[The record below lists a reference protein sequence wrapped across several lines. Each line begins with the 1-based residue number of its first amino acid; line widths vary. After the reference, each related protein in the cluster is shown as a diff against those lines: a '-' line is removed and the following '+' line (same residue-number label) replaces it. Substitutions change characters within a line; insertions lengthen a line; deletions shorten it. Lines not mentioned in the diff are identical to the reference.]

1 MTDEQEKQALIT
13 GEDGIT
19 RCFWAGPQADYTIYH
34 DKEWG
39 NPVSSDTRLFEKI
52 CLEGFQ
58 SGLSWYTIL
67 SKRENFRDA
76 FHGFDIGK
84 VAAMGEA
91 DVEKLVQNAG
101 IIRHRG
107 KIKSTINNANRAL
120 ELIREKGSLAAHFWS
135 FEPDDSERPDLITR
149 GSIPGYTELS
159 TSISK
164 DLKKRGWS
172 FVGPTTVY
180 AFMQAM
186 GMVNDHLH
194 GCHYRDVVEDARR
207 KFVRPV

>member
-1 MTDEQEKQALIT
+1 MTDNKGLAT

-19 RCFWAGPQADYTIYH
+19 RCFWAGPQADYVTYH
-34 DKEWG
+34 DEEWG
-39 NPVSSDTRLFEKI
+39 MPVASDTRLFEKI

-67 SKRENFRDA
+67 RKRENFRDA
-76 FHGFDIGK
+76 FHGFDIEK
-84 VAAMGEA
+84 IAAMTDA
-91 DVEKLVQNAG
+91 DIDKQISNEG

-107 KIKSTINNANRAL
+107 KIVSTVNNARRAI
-120 ELIREKGSLAAHFWS
+120 EMIEAEGSLAKYFWS
-135 FEPDDSERPDLITR
+135 HEPAEKERPETITR
-149 GSIPGYTELS
+149 DNIPGKTEVS
-159 TSISK
+159 TAISK

-186 GMVNDHLH
+186 GMVNDHIH
-194 GCHYRDVVEDARR
+194 GCHHREQVEKARAAF
-207 KFVRPV
+207 KRPS